1 MSQVKATLQADLKRA
16 MKEKD
21 NFRRDTIR
29 FLMSAIKQV
38 EVDERRELS
47 DDDICKI
54 IQKSVKQREE
64 AAKQY
69 EEAQRTD
76 LSEQERKEAE
86 LLKSYLPR
94 QLDDAALQQ
103 IVSEAIAE
111 TGASSMKEMGGVIK
125 AVMAKVGASAD
136 GKRVSMMVKQLLS

>member
-1 MSQVKATLQADLKRA
+1 MSQVKATLQANLKQA

-76 LSEQERKEAE
+76 LSEQEHKEAE

-125 AVMAKVGASAD
+125 AVMEKVGASAD

>member
-1 MSQVKATLQADLKRA
+1 MSQVKATLQANLKQA

-125 AVMAKVGASAD
+125 AVMEKVGASAD